1 MRPLSNSNGFN
12 RREKNDKYPFLT
24 FFATLFRQLGAIL
37 PPRPAGPDLVQRGA
51 SLSISLS
58 RCMRRHVATVFALDA
73 GAHRA
78 AEHRREAARAED
90 NPGGPISTRNGG
102 NDVSMFWSRVPRPR
116 DGPNQLREHG
126 EGAGTRKRKWYEEI
140 ELVRGKR
147 IANRAGTE
155 KALKESQG
163 MAMSTARVSAYALSQ
178 DVSLPS
184 IKVVCN
190 CR

>member
-1 MRPLSNSNGFN
+1 
-12 RREKNDKYPFLT
+12 
-24 FFATLFRQLGAIL
+24 
-37 PPRPAGPDLVQRGA
+37 
-51 SLSISLS
+51 
-58 RCMRRHVATVFALDA
+58 MRRHVATVFALDA

-90 NPGGPISTRNGG
+90 GPGGPISTRNGG

-126 EGAGTRKRKWYEEI
+126 EGA
-140 ELVRGKR
+140 
-147 IANRAGTE
+147 ANRAGTE

-184 IKVVCN
+184 IKVVCK
-190 CR
+190 